1 LSVLIVAKKEFAD
14 QISSKR
20 FLALAGIILLITVYT
35 VYQGVQG
42 FYNAYASGMHKP
54 FVSIFG
60 ISSSLGFMTFGAF
73 LGLLM
78 GFDLIT
84 KEKEEGS
91 LKTLLSHP
99 VYRDSVING
108 KAIGAF
114 AALGVAIF
122 LVLTISVGI
131 LLLYGIYPTLSD
143 VGDVV
148 KFGALTLVY
157 TFTFFAI
164 SLFASTIARNSGTA
178 LIIAFGFL
186 ILFMAVLP
194 ILGEIASQ
202 FIVGPPPRPPSV
214 PPPAVPVPPPGG
226 EGTQVRIQEG
236 VPAEDEE
243 VKKLWE
249 EYERQ
254 SREYW
259 EKKRAISDTFSILSP
274 SNNYLALLS
283 SLGART
289 FFETKDTT
297 KNLMGFIA
305 LPVIF
310 FIMSYIKFLRMD
322 IA

>member
-1 LSVLIVAKKEFAD
+1 MSVLIVAKKEFAD

-20 FLALAGIILLITVYT
+20 FLALVGIILLITVYT

-42 FYNAYASGMHKP
+42 FYSAYAAGMEKP

-99 VYRDSVING
+99 VFRDSVING

-122 LVLTISVGI
+122 LILATSVGI
-131 LLLYGIYPTLSD
+131 LLLYGVYPSVSD
-143 VGDVV
+143 VVDVV
-148 KFGALTLVY
+148 RFGALTLAY
-157 TFTFFAI
+157 IFTFFAI
-164 SLFASTIARNSGTA
+164 SLFASTISRNSGTA
-178 LIIAFGFL
+178 LIVAFGFL

-194 ILGEIASQ
+194 ILGEIAAQ
-202 FIVGPPPRPPSV
+202 FIVGPPPKPPSV
-214 PPPAVPVPPPGG
+214 PPPGVPVPPHSE
-226 EGTQVRIQEG
+226 EGVSVRIEEKM
-236 VPAEDEE
+236 PAENEE

-249 EYERQ
+249 EYQRQ

-259 EKKRAISDTFSILSP
+259 EKKRAVSDTFSILSP
-274 SNNYLALLS
+274 TTNYLALLS
-283 SLGART
+283 SLGTRPI
-289 FFETKDTT
+289 FETRDTT
-297 KNLMGFIA
+297 KNLVGFIA

-310 FIMSYIKFLRMD
+310 FILSYVKFLRMD
-322 IA
+322 IT

>member
-1 LSVLIVAKKEFAD
+1 MSVLIVARKEFAD

-20 FLALAGIILLITVYT
+20 FLALGGVILLITLYT

-42 FYNAYASGMHKP
+42 FFNPYGSGMQRS
-54 FVSIFG
+54 FISIFG
-60 ISSSLGFMTFGAF
+60 VSSSFGFMTFGAF

-78 GFDLIT
+78 GFDLVT

-99 VYRDSVING
+99 VFRDSVING

-122 LVLTISVGI
+122 LILTISIGI
-131 LLLYGIYPTLSD
+131 LLLHGVYPSLSD
-143 VGDVV
+143 LVDVV

-164 SLFASTIARNSGTA
+164 SLFTSTIARNSGTA
-178 LIIAFGFL
+178 LILAFGFL
-186 ILFMAVLP
+186 IIFMAVLP
-194 ILGEIASQ
+194 IIGEIMSQ
-202 FIVGPPPRPPSV
+202 LIVGPPPRPPSV
-214 PPPAVPVPPPGG
+214 SPPDVVPPPLNK
-226 EGTQVRIQEG
+226 EG
-236 VPAEDEE
+236 VPIRIEERVLIEDDD
-243 VKKLWE
+243 VKKLWK

-254 SREYW
+254 NQEYW
-259 EKKRAISDTFSILSP
+259 EKKRAISDTFSIFSP
-274 SNNYLALLS
+274 SNSYLALLS
-283 SLGART
+283 SIGART

-322 IA
+322 IT